1 MMLARRRRPRAARR
15 SALSAAAALGA
26 AAVLVLA
33 AGCGAPTAGSG
44 SRSVSASAGPASAT
58 PSPAGSGAAA
68 STQAG
73 FEPAA
78 VSFVSASNGWVL
90 GLSGCARCAALRETR
105 DGGSTWTALP
115 SLPAPLGYY
124 TSAPVTGV
132 TQVAFADAASG
143 FLYGPELLATSDG
156 GRTWSR
162 ESLPPVQD
170 LVTGN
175 GYAYALTSAAAGAT
189 DRLWRTAIGSGRWA
203 MLPVPAGPRP
213 GSPSFIYASG
223 TTIVLLQQGTISP
236 GSASTAAVAGAL
248 WLSTDSGM
256 TWQARTLPC
265 TGTNGDASVL
275 SIALG
280 HPHAWLLDCFDN
292 EQSQQEQNTQHHL
305 FGTANAG
312 LSWVRLPD
320 PSRHNEPAALAD
332 NGAGHAFLATQGTV
346 DTLLGTFDGGLHWS
360 VLITSGGS
368 FYGWSGPVF
377 PTASTG
383 FVVGPTHYAPE
394 HLYRT
399 TDGGRSWHIVRF

>member
-1 MMLARRRRPRAARR
+1 
-15 SALSAAAALGA
+15 
-26 AAVLVLA
+26 
-33 AGCGAPTAGSG
+33 
-44 SRSVSASAGPASAT
+44 
-58 PSPAGSGAAA
+58 
-68 STQAG
+68 
-73 FEPAA
+73 

-90 GLSGCARCAALRETR
+90 GRSGCADCAAMRETR
-105 DGGSTWTALP
+105 DGGGTWTALP
-115 SLPAPLGYY
+115 PPPAPLGYY
-124 TSAPVTGV
+124 ASGLVTGV
-132 TQVAFADAASG
+132 TQVAFADADSG

-156 GRTWSR
+156 GRTWRR

-175 GYAYALTSAAAGAT
+175 GYAYALTSAAPGAP
-189 DRLWRTAIGSGRWA
+189 DRAWRTAIGSGRWA
-203 MLPVPAGPRP
+203 LLPVPAGPGP

-223 TTIVLLQQGTISP
+223 TMIVLLQQGATGP
-236 GSASTAAVAGAL
+236 GAASTATAAGAL
-248 WLSTDSGM
+248 WLSTDSGT
-256 TWQARTLPC
+256 TWQARTVPC
-265 TGTNGDASVL
+265 TGRNGGGASVL
-275 SIALG
+275 SIAPG

-305 FGTANAG
+305 FSTASAG

-320 PSRHNEPAALAD
+320 PSRHNEPDALAG
-332 NGAGHAFLATQGTV
+332 NGAGHVFLATLGIT

-399 TDGGRSWHIVRF
+399 TDGGRSWHIVRFQATLTG